1 MAEFQ
6 LEPIITN
13 EQQEDIENTLHHG
26 TKLIIELLENEYLL
40 SAIKVFCDWLAGNKR
55 LLQML
60 LPVYFYLI
68 VKFSY
73 FLI

>member
-1 MAEFQ
+1 MNFLFE
-6 LEPIITN
+6 N
-13 EQQEDIENTLHHG
+13 RNTLHHG

-60 LPVYFYLI
+60 LPVYFIRLL
-68 VKFSY
+68 VLKFC
-73 FLI
+73 